1 MTLPGMRPRVG
12 AAATVT
18 VATCAVLTLAACG
31 SSSGGKSGANSGG
44 ATTSGST
51 SGATTS
57 SVPTGSST
65 TSGSATTGPA
75 DAATTAAVKN
85 AYARFFSPKTPENVS
100 LALLQDGPK
109 FKAAIDQQ
117 ASGTMAASASVQV
130 SSVSLIS
137 PKTAKVSFTIF
148 LNKQP
153 MLKNQPGYA
162 VNTNGTWQVS
172 EYTFCG
178 LLTLEGSAPA
188 ACKEPAATTPPK

>member
-1 MTLPGMRPRVG
+1 MG
-12 AAATVT
+12 AAA
-18 VATCAVLTLAACG
+18 VATCAALTLAAC
-31 SSSGGKSGANSGG
+31 SSSGGN
-44 ATTSGST
+44 SGST
-51 SGATTS
+51 NTAGAA
-57 SVPTGSST
+57 TGSTPTAGST
-65 TSGSATTGPA
+65 AASGGTATGPA

-85 AYARFFSPKTPENVS
+85 AYAKFFSPDTPENVS
-100 LALLQDGPK
+100 LGLLQNGPK

-117 ASGTMAASASVQV
+117 ASGSMAASASVQV

-153 MLKNQPGYA
+153 MLKDQPGYA
-162 VNTNGTWQVS
+162 VNTNGTWQVA

-188 ACKEPAATTPPK
+188 ACKEPAATTAPK

>member
-1 MTLPGMRPRVG
+1 MRRRVG
-12 AAATVT
+12 AATAVA
-18 VATCAVLTLAACG
+18 VATCTALSLTACG
-31 SSSGGKSGANSGG
+31 SSGGGSSSTNPTG
-44 ATTSGST
+44 ATT
-51 SGATTS
+51 
-57 SVPTGSST
+57 
-65 TSGSATTGPA
+65 GSAPATGTAATGGPA

-85 AYARFFSPKTPENVS
+85 AYAKFFSPKTPENVS
-100 LALLQDGPK
+100 LGLLQNGPK

-117 ASGTMAASASVQV
+117 ASGSMAASASVKV

-137 PKTAKVSFTIF
+137 PKTAKVSFTIY

-162 VNTNGTWQVS
+162 VNTNGTWQVA

-188 ACKEPAATTPPK
+188 ACKEPAATTAPK

>member
-1 MTLPGMRPRVG
+1 MRQRVG
-12 AAATVT
+12 AAA
-18 VATCAVLTLAACG
+18 VATCAVVSLAACG
-31 SSSGGKSGANSGG
+31 SSGGSGSSDTTG
-44 ATTSGST
+44 ATTGAST
-51 SGATTS
+51 SAGTGATPTS
-57 SVPTGSST
+57 AATG
-65 TSGSATTGPA
+65 GPA
-75 DAATTAAVKN
+75 DAQTTAAVKN
-85 AYARFFSPKTPENVS
+85 AYAKFFSPKTPENVS
-100 LALLQDGPK
+100 LGLLQDGPK

-117 ASGTMAASASVQV
+117 ASGSMAASASVQV

-137 PKTAKVSFTIF
+137 PKTAKVSFTIY

-188 ACKEPAATTPPK
+188 ACKEPAATTVPK

>member
-1 MTLPGMRPRVG
+1 MTLPGMRRRVG
-12 AAATVT
+12 AAA
-18 VATCAVLTLAACG
+18 VATCAALSLAAC
-31 SSSGGKSGANSGG
+31 SSSGGNGGSGTTTG
-44 ATTSGST
+44 ATT
-51 SGATTS
+51 GATGTA
-57 SVPTGSST
+57 PTAA
-65 TSGSATTGPA
+65 ATGGPA

-85 AYARFFSPKTPENVS
+85 AYAKFFSPDTPENVS
-100 LALLQDGPK
+100 LGLLQDGPK

-117 ASGTMAASASVQV
+117 ASGSMAASASVKV

-137 PKTAKVSFTIF
+137 PKTAKVSFTIY

-162 VNTNGTWQVS
+162 VNTNGTWQVA

-188 ACKEPAATTPPK
+188 ACKEPAATTAPK